1 MSGLCLYA
9 VIVDLKTTVRELYS
23 RDLRKADGKDAE
35 MSLKTRVD
43 CEGAGSWVHGGNVL
57 DVLHVLEGLFL
68 AVVPVFVV
76 QMLFYRERK
85 RERRS

>member
-1 MSGLCLYA
+1 MLF
-9 VIVDLKTTVRELYS
+9 IVDLKKTVKELVE
-23 RDLRKADGKDAE
+23 RVNLWEADGKDTE
-35 MSLKTRVD
+35 VSLKTRVD

-76 QMLFYRERK
+76 QMLLYTERK
-85 RERRS
+85 RERS